1 MTVATESSSS
11 LIAMSRQQYV
21 QVIIAGAI
29 IGLVVWGVS
38 ILLENYVFQALLCRD
53 GGDTMCGSATSY
65 AQATAMILS
74 GIAGLLALIRL
85 QTFRPLLV
93 VLAAVLSLWGVTS
106 VAMTLP
112 WYGAALSLALLFALA
127 YGLFSWVVRLRSFI
141 MVAVIVIVLVV
152 ISRLILS

>member
-21 QVIIAGAI
+21 QVMITGAI

-38 ILLENYVFQALLCRD
+38 ILLENYVFQALFCRD

-65 AQATAMILS
+65 AQGTAMVL
-74 GIAGLLALIRL
+74 GAVAGLFALIRL
-85 QTFRPLLV
+85 QAFRPLLV
-93 VLAAVLSLWGVTS
+93 VLAAVLALWGVTS
-106 VAMTLP
+106 LALALP

-127 YGLFSWVVRLRSFI
+127 YGLFSWIARLRSFI
-141 MVAVIVIVLVV
+141 MVLVVVVVTVV